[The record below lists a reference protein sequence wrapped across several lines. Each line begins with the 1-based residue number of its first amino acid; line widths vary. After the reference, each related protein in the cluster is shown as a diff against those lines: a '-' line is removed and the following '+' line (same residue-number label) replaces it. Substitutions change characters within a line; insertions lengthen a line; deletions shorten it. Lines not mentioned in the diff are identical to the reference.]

1 MSIADVLQRAAEP
14 GRNRLDAPASTID
27 LAAIWA
33 CTPALWLPMVHER
46 PGERAYARL
55 FPEAD
60 RGPAANAWVI
70 TWAPGTA
77 IELHDHGDAAAAVA
91 VVRGTLTEQF
101 TVRGAAGPL
110 DRRQLPAGS
119 IVSFGE
125 DHLHEIRNTGA
136 FTAVSIHVYSA
147 SLDGMTFY
155 DAPLAAAS

>member
-14 GRNRLDAPASTID
+14 GRSRLDAPASTLD

-33 CTPALWLPMVHER
+33 CTPALWLPLVDEQ
-46 PGERAYARL
+46 PGERVYRRL
-55 FPEAD
+55 FPEAG

-91 VVRGTLTEQF
+91 VVRGSLTERY

-110 DRRQLPAGS
+110 DRRHLPAGS
-119 IVSFGE
+119 IVSLGA
-125 DHLHEIRNTGA
+125 DHLHEISNAGPVA
-136 FTAVSIHVYSA
+136 AVSLHVYSA